1 MRIHFIGIGGAGMS
15 ALAML
20 YLSMGEEVS
29 GSDPVENEAV
39 RRLRA
44 RGAKVFKKH
53 RAKNI
58 KGADIVVYS
67 SAIPPDNVELIAA
80 KEAGIPLLSRGEML
94 ARLVSSKKS
103 IVVCGSHGK
112 TTTSSLVSL
121 MLQKSGLEPTI
132 MIGGEVSDIGGN
144 ARLGKGELVVS
155 EADESDGSF
164 LFLSPW
170 IAVITNIDSDHLNYY
185 GSLDNLVKAFAKF
198 ASNVREDG
206 YIVACYD
213 DPHVRGLHLPR
224 PPLTYGLDKGAHI
237 WAGDIKVS
245 EEGTWFSAY
254 KGGDKWMDI
263 RLSILG
269 RQNVYNA
276 LATLAVGSILGLE
289 EEKMKES
296 LETFKGVHR
305 RLEKIGSLGDV
316 LIYDDY
322 AHHPTEIS
330 FTLKALKEAF
340 PGRRLVCAFQPHRY
354 TRTQLLY
361 REIATAL
368 KEADLLLVTDI
379 YSAGEPPIK
388 GVSSLLIVESLLE
401 EGKKVEYVKHLDD
414 LPRLLLQNIAPG
426 DVVIVMGAG
435 NINEYAYEM
444 LRMATTYE

>member
-1 MRIHFIGIGGAGMS
+1 MS

-20 YLSMGEEVS
+20 YLSMGEEIS

-44 RGAKVFKKH
+44 RGAKVFRKH
-53 RAKNI
+53 SAKNI

-67 SAIPPDNVELIAA
+67 SAIPPNNVELIAA
-80 KEAGIPLLSRGEML
+80 KKAGIPLFSRGEML
-94 ARLVSSKKS
+94 ARLMSSKKS

-198 ASNVREDG
+198 ASNIREDG

-213 DPHVRGLHLPR
+213 DPHLRRLPFPR
-224 PPLTYGLDKGAHI
+224 SPLTYGLDKGAHI
-237 WAGDIKVS
+237 WADDIKVS
-245 EEGTWFSAY
+245 EGGTSFTAYREG
-254 KGGDKWMDI
+254 GKWMDI
-263 RLSILG
+263 HLSILG

-289 EEKMKES
+289 DGKMKES

-316 LIYDDY
+316 VIYDDY

-330 FTLKALKEAF
+330 FTLRTLREAF

-361 REIATAL
+361 REIAIAL
-368 KEADLLLVTDI
+368 EEADLLLVTDI

-388 GVSSLLIVESLLE
+388 GVSSLLIVQSLLE
-401 EGKKVEYVKHLDD
+401 EGKKVEYVKNLDD

-426 DVVIVMGAG
+426 DIVIVMGAG